1 MYHNL
6 KGVIKQTY
14 GQDACNVGDEGGFA
28 PNIQSN
34 LEGVELLMQAIHKAG
49 YMDKV
54 CVRSCLFYVLVFDF
68 FVAKGRRGNCRQTD
82 GERKHERLVC
92 TLNLKSMAVTPYR

>member
-1 MYHNL
+1 MYHSL
-6 KGVIKQTY
+6 KSVIKDKY

-34 LEGVELLMQAIHKAG
+34 LEGIELLMAAIKKAG

-54 CVRSCLFYVLVFDF
+54 RFVFFYLFFPHLFFRFSF
-68 FVAKGRRGNCRQTD
+68 FVVVFFMYLA
-82 GERKHERLVC
+82 
-92 TLNLKSMAVTPYR
+92 

>member
-6 KGVIKQTY
+6 KGVIKETY

-34 LEGVELLMQAIHKAG
+34 LEGVELLMKAIQKAG

-54 CVRSCLFYVLVFDF
+54 WS
-68 FVAKGRRGNCRQTD
+68 
-82 GERKHERLVC
+82 
-92 TLNLKSMAVTPYR
+92 